1 MKAFKLFGR
10 KHEKKGYPT
19 PPSIICEKPLNSFPT
34 SIEKDSLKHR
44 KVREALK
51 TFKDIY
57 CKRYCQFKEDKLT
70 GKSKTNTLQ
79 EVAISMRMNHQ
90 WVNTIKRIGHV
101 DGIEVGDKF
110 QYRAELCVIGLH
122 NQFSSGIDYMGKD
135 MNSLATSIVVTSRYS
150 NVMKSNGCLVY
161 EGQGGNPKV
170 GSNVSPHDQKLEAG
184 NLALKN
190 SMEAR
195 SPVRVILKVCRK
207 SESDGMD
214 TWSNPEYSFIY
225 DGLYLVN
232 QMTQE
237 RGEYGKLVFKFTL
250 NKMPD
255 QPTHVAP
262 ENVVMD
268 GQFASSRRKSKGSV
282 AQKHI
287 VRVNDVSNGKEKFP
301 IRVVTPIDHGQMPA
315 SFEYMVNL
323 VYGDRLN
330 QPILFGCDCRES
342 CIDCKKCSCIVKNGG
357 TMPYNCNKRLA
368 YPNKSSLIYECGP
381 SCKCSSSCINRVS
394 QCGIQV
400 QLEIFKTEYKGW
412 GVRTRSFIRRG
423 CFVCEF
429 IGEVYHIHNRKAR
442 SRPVADDDFI
452 LSIGVGKGF
461 IDATNR
467 GNIARFIN
475 HSCTP
480 NLCFKDVIYD
490 SNNKSIPHKMLFAVK
505 DIPSGRELT
514 YNYNSCK
521 GKIIKVR
528 NNDCYCGSRECNGQ
542 IYF

>member
-10 KHEKKGYPT
+10 KHEKKT
-19 PPSIICEKPLNSFPT
+19 LSSFPT
-34 SIEKDSLKHR
+34 STEKDSLKHR

-51 TFKDIY
+51 TFKDLY
-57 CKRYCQFKEDKLT
+57 YKHYCQFKEDKLA
-70 GKSKTNTLQ
+70 GKSKTNALQ
-79 EVAISMRMNHQ
+79 EVAISMRMNHR

-135 MNSLATSIVVTSRYS
+135 MYSLATSIVVTSRYS

-184 NLALKN
+184 NLALRN

-195 SPVRVILKVCRK
+195 SPVRVILKVGRK
-207 SESDGMD
+207 YESDGMD
-214 TWSNPEYSFIY
+214 MWSNPQYSFIY

-232 QMTQE
+232 QMTEE

-250 NKMPD
+250 NKISD

-262 ENVVMD
+262 EDVVMD
-268 GQFASSRRKSKGSV
+268 GRFASSRRKSKGSV

-287 VRVNDVSNGKEKFP
+287 VRMNDVSNGKEKLP

-315 SFEYMVNL
+315 SFEYMVNM
-323 VYGDRLN
+323 VYGDS
-330 QPILFGCDCRES
+330 D
-342 CIDCKKCSCIVKNGG
+342 
-357 TMPYNCNKRLA
+357 KRLA

-412 GVRTRSFIRRG
+412 GVRTRSFIRSG

-429 IGEVYHIHNRKAR
+429 IGEVYQSHNRKAR
-442 SRPVADDDFI
+442 SRPDVDDYI
-452 LSIGVGKGF
+452 LSLGVGKGF

-505 DIPSGRELT
+505 DIPSGRELS

-521 GKIIKVR
+521 GKIIKVG

-542 IYF
+542 IYI